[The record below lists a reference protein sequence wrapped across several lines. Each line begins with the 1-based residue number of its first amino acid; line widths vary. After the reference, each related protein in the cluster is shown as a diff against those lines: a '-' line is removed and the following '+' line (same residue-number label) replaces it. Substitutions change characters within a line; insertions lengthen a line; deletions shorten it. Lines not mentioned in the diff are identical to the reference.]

1 MPLQGYPFALASIC
15 AAWADAWNQ
24 HDVDALV
31 RLVCPDVEF
40 VNIAGVWLRGF
51 DEFKQ
56 YHAEIHR
63 FQMKE
68 STWTNVAHQFRQL
81 SDDLFLVHLE
91 WTIAGDRDRDGA
103 PRRPRLGIFT
113 WLIVARASDW
123 RIAAAHNTNL
133 REGISHRQEKAGKSI
148 KEEQS

>member
-1 MPLQGYPFALASIC
+1 MPVRGFPFALTSIC
-15 AAWADAWNQ
+15 EAWADAWNR
-24 HDVDALV
+24 HDVDALA

-40 VNIAGVWLRGF
+40 VNVAGVWLRGF

-56 YHAEIHR
+56 HHAKIHR
-63 FQMKE
+63 FQMKQ
-68 STWTNVAHQFRQL
+68 STWTNVAHQVRQL
-81 SDDLFLVHLE
+81 NDDLFLMHLE
-91 WTIAGDRDRDGA
+91 WAIAGDRDPDGT

-113 WLIVARASDW
+113 WLIVAWVSDW

-133 REGISHRQEKAGKSI
+133 GEGISHRQEKARKLI